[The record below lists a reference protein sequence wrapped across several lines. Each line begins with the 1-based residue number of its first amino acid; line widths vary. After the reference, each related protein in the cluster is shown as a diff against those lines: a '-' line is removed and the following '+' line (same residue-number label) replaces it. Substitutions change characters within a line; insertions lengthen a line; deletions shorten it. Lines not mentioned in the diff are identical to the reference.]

1 MTPPVPL
8 RRFHL
13 VAAELSV
20 AVSALLVLAVLAQST
35 NSPGHRIKGAVML
48 GAGMGLFLFAVS
60 RIRGWAEARD
70 DRPARMLFW
79 GLMYFCIFAAA
90 AILTLT
96 LDFGNPAQ
104 RAGGVAA
111 QLIAGA
117 AGILACIRY
126 IRSS

>member
-1 MTPPVPL
+1 MSTPVPL

-13 VAAELSV
+13 ITAELSV
-20 AVSALLVLAVLAQST
+20 VVSALLVLAVLGYST
-35 NSPGHRIKGAVML
+35 NGSGHRIKAAVL
-48 GAGMGLFLFAVS
+48 LAGGLLFFLLAVA

-70 DRPARMLFW
+70 AGPAHTLFS
-79 GLMYFCIFAAA
+79 GLLYFCIFAAA

-96 LDFGNPAQ
+96 LDFSNPIE
-104 RAGGVAA
+104 RAGGVAT

-117 AGILACIRY
+117 AGILGCIRY

>member
-1 MTPPVPL
+1 MSRPVPL

-20 AVSALLVLAVLAQST
+20 VVSALLVLAVLANST
-35 NSPGHRIKGAVML
+35 NSMGHRIKAAVLLAAGAVF
-48 GAGMGLFLFAVS
+48 FLLAVT

-70 DRPARMLFW
+70 ARPAYTLLG
-79 GLMYFCIFAAA
+79 GLLYFSIFAAA

-96 LDFGNPAQ
+96 FDFSSPAE

-117 AGILACIRY
+117 AGILGCIRY
-126 IRSS
+126 LRPS

>member
-20 AVSALLVLAVLAQST
+20 AVSALLVLAVLAHST
-35 NSPGHRIKGAVML
+35 NGLGHRIKGTVLL
-48 GAGMGLFLFAVS
+48 GAGMVLFLFAVA
-60 RIRGWAEARD
+60 RIRGWAAARGD
-70 DRPARMLFW
+70 GPARTLFQ
-79 GLMYFCIFAAA
+79 GLMYFGILAAA